1 MNRLYKR
8 KKQETQINIYEIPL
22 LGEKLRRERQ
32 ILEMRKIAEQER
44 RRSESVINSLNEQS
58 ERQRRINQRIL
69 STSISYLNEPSPLQR
84 MINQDSFFN

>member
-84 MINQDSFFN
+84 MIGQDSFFN